1 VLDRQS
7 AESGSAG
14 TDVPKKRASQLAPSS
29 KALRQIL
36 YVWQDLCH
44 SCGLNER
51 EPPVRAN
58 RKANPIH
65 LRRARAGAANLRPS
79 DGRGAIRASPRLSVR
94 RVQQIVRQ
102 EINRGDANPADDYA
116 LLQIARLKRA
126 LELIGSLD
134 AARGAGLQG
143 G

>member
-1 VLDRQS
+1 
-7 AESGSAG
+7 
-14 TDVPKKRASQLAPSS
+14 
-29 KALRQIL
+29 
-36 YVWQDLCH
+36 
-44 SCGLNER
+44 
-51 EPPVRAN
+51 
-58 RKANPIH
+58 
-65 LRRARAGAANLRPS
+65 
-79 DGRGAIRASPRLSVR
+79 
-94 RVQQIVRQ
+94 VQQIVRQ